1 MKDLNNL
8 DKNFNENIN
17 ELKNLLDE
25 LKKDLNTK
33 LRSVNESEELLEV
46 VESYKLKIENLSNS
60 FGYEEEEI
68 SF

>member
-46 VESYKLKIENLSNS
+46 VESYKLRIEHLSNS
-60 FGYEEEEI
+60 FRDEEE
-68 SF
+68 

>member
-25 LKKDLNTK
+25 LDKDLNTK
-33 LRSVNESEELLEV
+33 LRSVSESDELLKV
-46 VESYKLKIENLSNS
+46 VEDYRLKIERLSNS
-60 FGYEEEEI
+60 FGEEE
-68 SF
+68 

>member
-46 VESYKLKIENLSNS
+46 IESYELKIENLSNS
-60 FGYEEEEI
+60 FRYEEE
-68 SF
+68 

>member
-33 LRSVNESEELLEV
+33 LGSVKESEELLEV
-46 VESYKLKIENLSNS
+46 VESYKLKIENLSKS
-60 FGYEEEEI
+60 SGDEEE
-68 SF
+68 

>member
-1 MKDLNNL
+1 MNDLNNL

-33 LRSVNESEELLEV
+33 LRSVDESKELLEV
-46 VESYKLKIENLSNS
+46 IESYELKIENLSNS
-60 FGYEEEEI
+60 FRYEEE
-68 SF
+68 

>member
-8 DKNFNENIN
+8 DKNFNENLN

-60 FGYEEEEI
+60 FGDEEE
-68 SF
+68 

>member
-33 LRSVNESEELLEV
+33 LQSVNESEELLEV
-46 VESYKLKIENLSNS
+46 VESYKLKVENLSNS
-60 FGYEEEEI
+60 FGDEEE
-68 SF
+68 

>member
-1 MKDLNNL
+1 MKDFNNL

-33 LRSVNESEELLEV
+33 LRSVNESEDLLEV
-46 VESYKLKIENLSNS
+46 VESYKLKIEHLLNS
-60 FGYEEEEI
+60 LGDEEE
-68 SF
+68 

>member
-17 ELKNLLDE
+17 ELKTLIDE
-25 LKKDLNTK
+25 LKQDLNTK

-46 VESYKLKIENLSNS
+46 IESYKLKIDNLSNS
-60 FGYEEEEI
+60 FGDEEE
-68 SF
+68 

>member
-1 MKDLNNL
+1 VKDLNNL

-33 LRSVNESEELLEV
+33 LQSVNESEELLEV
-46 VESYKLKIENLSNS
+46 VESYKLKVENLSNS
-60 FGYEEEEI
+60 FGDEEE
-68 SF
+68 

>member
-60 FGYEEEEI
+60 FGYEEE
-68 SF
+68 

>member
-8 DKNFNENIN
+8 YKNFNENIN

-33 LRSVNESEELLEV
+33 LISVNESEELLEV
-46 VESYKLKIENLSNS
+46 VEIYKLKIENLSNS
-60 FGYEEEEI
+60 FGDEEE
-68 SF
+68 

>member
-33 LRSVNESEELLEV
+33 LRSVNESEELLQV
-46 VESYKLKIENLSNS
+46 IESYKLKIENLSNS
-60 FGYEEEEI
+60 FGDEEE
-68 SF
+68 

>member
-46 VESYKLKIENLSNS
+46 VESYKLKIKNLSNS
-60 FGYEEEEI
+60 FGDEEE
-68 SF
+68 

>member
-33 LRSVNESEELLEV
+33 LRSVNESEDLLEV

-60 FGYEEEEI
+60 FGDEEE
-68 SF
+68 

>member
-33 LRSVNESEELLEV
+33 LGSVKESEELLEV
-46 VESYKLKIENLSNS
+46 VESYKLRIENLSKS
-60 FGYEEEEI
+60 FGDEEE
-68 SF
+68 

>member
-46 VESYKLKIENLSNS
+46 IESYKLKIENLSTS
-60 FGYEEEEI
+60 FGDEEE
-68 SF
+68 

>member
-33 LRSVNESEELLEV
+33 LRLVNESEDLLEV

-60 FGYEEEEI
+60 FGDEEE
-68 SF
+68 

>member
-33 LRSVNESEELLEV
+33 LRSVKESEELLEV
-46 VESYKLKIENLSNS
+46 VESYKLKVENLSNS
-60 FGYEEEEI
+60 FGDEEE
-68 SF
+68 

>member
-17 ELKNLLDE
+17 ELKNLIDE
-25 LKKDLNTK
+25 LKQDLNTK

-46 VESYKLKIENLSNS
+46 IESYKLKIDNLSNF
-60 FGYEEEEI
+60 FGDEEE
-68 SF
+68 

>member
-33 LRSVNESEELLEV
+33 LRSVNESDELLEV

-60 FGYEEEEI
+60 FGDEEE
-68 SF
+68 

>member
-33 LRSVNESEELLEV
+33 LKSVNESEELLEV
-46 VESYKLKIENLSNS
+46 IESYELKIENLSNS
-60 FGYEEEEI
+60 FRYEEE
-68 SF
+68 

>member
-46 VESYKLKIENLSNS
+46 VEIYKLKIENLSNS
-60 FGYEEEEI
+60 FGDEEE
-68 SF
+68 

>member
-1 MKDLNNL
+1 MNDLNNL

-60 FGYEEEEI
+60 FGDEEE
-68 SF
+68 

>member
-60 FGYEEEEI
+60 FGDEEE
-68 SF
+68 

>member
-17 ELKNLLDE
+17 ELKNLVDE

-46 VESYKLKIENLSNS
+46 IESYKLKIENLSNS
-60 FGYEEEEI
+60 FGDEEE
-68 SF
+68 

>member
-1 MKDLNNL
+1 MKDFNNL

-33 LRSVNESEELLEV
+33 LRSVNESEDLLEV
-46 VESYKLKIENLSNS
+46 VESYKLKIEHLSNS
-60 FGYEEEEI
+60 FGHEEE
-68 SF
+68 

>member
-46 VESYKLKIENLSNS
+46 IESYKLKIENLSNS
-60 FGYEEEEI
+60 FGDEEE
-68 SF
+68 

>member
-1 MKDLNNL
+1 MKDFNNL

-33 LRSVNESEELLEV
+33 LRSVNESEDLLEV
-46 VESYKLKIENLSNS
+46 VESYKLKIEHLSNS
-60 FGYEEEEI
+60 FGDEEE
-68 SF
+68 

>member
-1 MKDLNNL
+1 MNDLNNL

-46 VESYKLKIENLSNS
+46 IESYELKIENLSNS
-60 FGYEEEEI
+60 FRYEEE
-68 SF
+68 